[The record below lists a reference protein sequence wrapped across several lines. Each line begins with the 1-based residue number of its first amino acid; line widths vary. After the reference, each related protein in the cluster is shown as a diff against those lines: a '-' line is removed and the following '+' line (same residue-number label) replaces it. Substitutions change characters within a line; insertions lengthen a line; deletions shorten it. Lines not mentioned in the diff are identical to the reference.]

1 MKNDGKPLVADK
13 DVQLIL
19 GNLLRI
25 GVILSMSIVL
35 IGGLLYLITNG
46 DMLTNYSKFKAEEAG
61 LTSIPAILSGLK
73 DWNGKAI
80 IQFGIL
86 LLIFTPISRVI
97 LSVFSFLLE
106 KDYLYV
112 AIGLLVLSIIMF
124 SLSNKLVG

>member
-1 MKNDGKPLVADK
+1 MKKDVKQLFRDK
-13 DVQLIL
+13 DVQVIL
-19 GNLLRI
+19 GTLLRV
-25 GVILSMSIVL
+25 GVILSMGVVL
-35 IGGLLYLITNG
+35 IGGVIYLISNG
-46 DMLTNYSKFKAEEAG
+46 HSATDYSKFKAEGAD
-61 LTSIPAILSGLK
+61 LTSISAILSGLK
-73 DWNGKAI
+73 ELNGKAI

-97 LSVFSFLLE
+97 LSIFSFLME